1 MQRNYDRSNGLGV
14 NQNGKRTQ
22 MRSSQLFGKTLR
34 QAPGDAENISHQ
46 LLTRAGFI
54 QQIASGI
61 FSLQPLGNRS
71 ITKIR
76 NIIREEMD
84 RAGGQEINMPVVQPR
99 SLWEESGRAETFV
112 PPLAGFEDRRE
123 RDMVI
128 APTHEETA
136 TAMARSGVTSYRDL
150 PFTIYQIQTKFRD
163 ETRPRG
169 GLLRVREFEMKD
181 AYSFDADE
189 EGMDKSFQAMVVA
202 YKRIFKRCGLDVV
215 MVEADSG
222 GIGGKDSNEFVL
234 LTESGEDTILMSNES
249 EYAANVEKATFI
261 KKEFPIGELGEIE
274 EFATPGIKTIDELAK
289 AEGVSKSKTAKAVF
303 YSVDGEV
310 VVVTIRGDYDVN
322 ETKLRNL
329 LGGSEPRLATPEEV
343 KAAGLVAGSAS
354 AVGLEGM
361 RSIVDDSIT
370 MGSNYLAGA
379 NKEGF
384 HLRNTN
390 LGRDFKAH
398 ILGDIAE
405 AKKGYLSPD
414 GKGKLIA
421 KRGIE
426 VGHVFKLGNV
436 YSSKMGAEFTDEDGA
451 QNEILM
457 GCYGI
462 GVGRLLAAAVESNH
476 DDFGMVLPQAIAPYD
491 VYLAGL
497 GLDDADI
504 SGKAEQLYNDLM
516 DAGYEVLFDD
526 RDAPP
531 GVKFKDAD
539 LLGIPS
545 RVVISSRSL
554 QNGGV
559 EVKARTC
566 KDSAIVAEGDA
577 IDAVKKI
584 LG

>member
-1 MQRNYDRSNGLGV
+1 
-14 NQNGKRTQ
+14 

-34 QAPGDAENISHQ
+34 QAPGDAENISHK

-54 QQIASGI
+54 QQIAAGI

-84 RAGGQEINMPVVQPR
+84 RAGGQEINMPVIQPR
-99 SLWEESGRAETFV
+99 DLWEESGRAETFV
-112 PPLAGFEDRRE
+112 PPLATFEDRRE
-123 RDMVI
+123 RQMII

-136 TAMARSGVTSYRDL
+136 TAMARASVTSYRDL

-189 EGMDKSFQAMVVA
+189 EGLERSFQAMVAA

-215 MVEADSG
+215 MVDADSG

-234 LTESGEDTILMSNES
+234 LAESGDDTILMSDES
-249 EYAANVEKATFI
+249 DYAANVEKAEFI
-261 KKEFPIGELGEIE
+261 KKEFPIGDLGEVE
-274 EFATPGIKTIDELAK
+274 EFATPDIKTIEALAK
-289 AEGVSKSKTAKAVF
+289 LEGVSRSKTAKAVF
-303 YSVDGEV
+303 YSVDDEV
-310 VVVTIRGDYDVN
+310 VIVTIRGDYDVN

-329 LGGSEPRLATPEEV
+329 LGGSVPRLATPEEV
-343 KAAGLVAGSAS
+343 KAAGLVAGSTS
-354 AVGLEGM
+354 AVGLKGVK
-361 RSIVDDSIT
+361 SIVDDSIT

-384 HLRNTN
+384 HLRNVN
-390 LGRDFKAH
+390 FPRDFKAD

-405 AKKGYLSPD
+405 AKKGYPSPD

-426 VGHVFKLGNV
+426 LGHVFKLGNV
-436 YSSKMGAEFTDEDGA
+436 YSSKMGARYTDEDGQ
-451 QNEILM
+451 QNDVLM

-462 GVGRLLAAAVESNH
+462 GIGRMLAAAVEAYH
-476 DDFGMVLPQAIAPYD
+476 DDFGMVLPSAIAPYD
-491 VYLAGL
+491 IYLAGL
-497 GLDDADI
+497 NLEDADI
-504 SGKAEQLYNDLM
+504 SGKAEMLYESLQ
-516 DAGYEVLFDD
+516 DAGFDVLFDD

-539 LLGIPS
+539 LMGIPV
-545 RVVISSRSL
+545 RVVISSRSMG
-554 QNGGV
+554 NGGV
-559 EVKARTC
+559 EVKARAE
-566 KDSAIVAEGDA
+566 KESEIVSEPDV
-577 IDAVKKI
+577 IEAVRKL

>member
-1 MQRNYDRSNGLGV
+1 
-14 NQNGKRTQ
+14 

-34 QAPGDAENISHQ
+34 QAPGDAETISHK

-54 QQIASGI
+54 QQIAAGI

-112 PPLAGFEDRRE
+112 PPLATFEDKRE
-123 RDMVI
+123 RQMII

-136 TAMARSGVTSYRDL
+136 TAMARAGVTSYRDL

-169 GLLRVREFEMKD
+169 GLLRVREIEMKD

-189 EGMDKSFQAMVVA
+189 EGMDRSFQAMVAA
-202 YKRIFKRCGLDVV
+202 YRRIFKRCGLDVI
-215 MVEADSG
+215 MVDADSG

-234 LTESGEDTILMSNES
+234 LTDSGEDTILMSTES
-249 EYAANVEKATFI
+249 DYAANVEKASFI
-261 KKEFPIGELGEIE
+261 KKEFPIGELGEVE
-274 EFATPGIKTIDELAK
+274 EFATPGIKTIEELAK
-289 AEGVSKSKTAKAVF
+289 TEGVSKSKTAKAVF
-303 YSVDGEV
+303 YSVDGEI
-310 VVVTIRGDYDVN
+310 VVVTIRGDYEVN

-329 LGGSEPRLATPEEV
+329 LDGAEPKLATAEEV
-343 KAAGLVAGSAS
+343 KAAGLVSGSAS
-354 AVGLEGM
+354 AVGLTGM
-361 RSIVDDSIT
+361 KSVVDDSIT

-379 NKEGF
+379 NKDGF
-384 HLRNTN
+384 HLRNVN
-390 LGRDFKAH
+390 FDRDFKAD
-398 ILGDIAE
+398 IVADIAE

-414 GKGKLIA
+414 GKGKLVA

-426 VGHVFKLGNV
+426 IGHVFKLGNV
-436 YSSKMGAEFTDEDGA
+436 YSSKMGANYTNEDGELE
-451 QNEILM
+451 EILM

-462 GVGRLLAAAVESNH
+462 GVGRMLAAAVEANH
-476 DDFGMVLPQAIAPYD
+476 DDLGMLLPRAIAPYEI
-491 VYLAGL
+491 YLAGL
-497 GLDDADI
+497 NLNDLDIAR
-504 SGKAEQLYNDLM
+504 KAEMIYEQLQDG
-516 DAGYEVLFDD
+516 GYEVLFDD

-539 LLGIPS
+539 LLGIPA

-554 QNGGV
+554 EGGGV
-559 EVKARTC
+559 EVKSRSSKA
-566 KDSAIVAEGDA
+566 SEIVAESDVLETVNA
-577 IDAVKKI
+577 
-584 LG
+584 LFE

>member
-1 MQRNYDRSNGLGV
+1 
-14 NQNGKRTQ
+14 
-22 MRSSQLFGKTLR
+22 MRSTKLFGKTLR
-34 QAPGDAENISHQ
+34 QAPADAENISHK

-54 QQIASGI
+54 QQIAAGI
-61 FSLQPLGNRS
+61 FSLQPLGSRS

-84 RAGGQEINMPVVQPR
+84 RAGAQEINMPVVQPR
-99 SLWEESGRAETFV
+99 DLWEESGRADTFV
-112 PPLAGFEDRRE
+112 PPLAKFQDRRE

-136 TAMARSGVTSYRDL
+136 TAMARAGVTSYRDL

-189 EGMDKSFQAMVVA
+189 DGMDRSFQAMVGA
-202 YKRIFKRCGLDVV
+202 YKRIFNRCGLDVV
-215 MVEADSG
+215 MVDADSG

-234 LTESGEDTILMSNES
+234 LTDSGEDRILMSTDS
-249 EYAANVEKATFI
+249 DYAANVEKAEFI
-261 KKEFPIGELGEIE
+261 KKSFSPEEHGVVE
-274 EFATPGIKTIDELAK
+274 EFATPGLKTIEALAK
-289 AEGVSKSKTAKAVF
+289 QEGVSRSKTAKAVF
-303 YSVDGEV
+303 YRVEDEMV
-310 VVVTIRGDYDVN
+310 IVTIRGDYDVN

-329 LGGSEPRLATPEEV
+329 LGGSEPRLATGEEV
-343 KAAGLVAGSAS
+343 KAAGWVPGSAS
-354 AVGLEGM
+354 AVGLKGI

-384 HLRNTN
+384 HLRNVN
-390 LGRDFKAH
+390 FGRDFKAD

-414 GKGKLIA
+414 GKGKLVV

-436 YSSKMGAEFTDEDGA
+436 YSSKMGADYTDDDG
-451 QNEILM
+451 QRHEILM

-476 DDFGMVLPQAIAPYD
+476 DDFGMILPQAIAPYD
-491 VYLAGL
+491 VYLAAL
-497 GLDDADI
+497 NLDDDYISNQADL
-504 SGKAEQLYNDLM
+504 LYKSLL
-516 DAGYEVLFDD
+516 DAGYDVLFDD
-526 RDAPP
+526 RDVPP

-539 LLGIPS
+539 LFGIPA

-554 QNGGV
+554 DSGGV
-559 EVKARTC
+559 EVKGRMN
-566 KDSAIVAEGDA
+566 KDAEIVVQSDVLSAVGNLLD
-577 IDAVKKI
+577 
-584 LG
+584 

>member
-1 MQRNYDRSNGLGV
+1 
-14 NQNGKRTQ
+14 

-34 QAPGDAENISHQ
+34 QAPADAETISHK

-54 QQIASGI
+54 QQIAAGI

-71 ITKIR
+71 ITKIK
-76 NIIREEMD
+76 NIIRDEMD

-99 SLWEESGRAETFV
+99 DLWVESGRADTFV
-112 PPLAGFEDRRE
+112 PPLARFEDRRE
-123 RDMVI
+123 REMII

-136 TAMARSGVTSYRDL
+136 TAMARAGVASYRDL

-189 EGMDKSFQAMVVA
+189 EGMDRSFQAMVAA
-202 YKRIFKRCGLDVV
+202 YKRIFKRCGLDVI
-215 MVEADSG
+215 MVDADSG

-234 LTESGEDTILMSNES
+234 LTDSGEDTILMSNES
-249 EYAANVEKATFI
+249 DYAANVEKASFI
-261 KKEFPIGELGEIE
+261 KKAFPIEELGEVE
-274 EFATPGIKTIDELAK
+274 EFATPGIKTIEELAK

-303 YSVDGEV
+303 YSVDGEI
-310 VVVTIRGDYDVN
+310 VVVTIRGDYEVN

-329 LGGSEPRLATPEEV
+329 LDGAEPKLATPEEV
-343 KAAGLVAGSAS
+343 KAAGLVSGSAS
-354 AVGLEGM
+354 AVGLTGM
-361 RSIVDDSIT
+361 KSVVDDSIT

-379 NKEGF
+379 NKDGF
-384 HLRNTN
+384 HLRNVN
-390 LGRDFKAH
+390 FERDFKAD
-398 ILGDIAE
+398 IVADIAE

-414 GKGKLIA
+414 GKGKLVA

-426 VGHVFKLGNV
+426 IGHVFKLGNV
-436 YSSKMGAEFTDEDGA
+436 YSSKMGANYTNEDGE

-462 GVGRLLAAAVESNH
+462 GVGRLLAAAVEANH
-476 DDFGMVLPQAIAPYD
+476 DDFGMLLPRAIAPYEI
-491 VYLAGL
+491 YLAGL
-497 GLDDADI
+497 NLNDPNIA
-504 SGKAEQLYNDLM
+504 GKAEMIYETLQN
-516 DAGYEVLFDD
+516 AGYEVLFDD

-539 LLGIPS
+539 LLGIPA

-554 QNGGV
+554 ENGGV
-559 EVKARTC
+559 EVKSRIS
-566 KDSAIVAEGDA
+566 KDSEIVAESDVLA
-577 IDAVKKI
+577 SVKA
-584 LG
+584 LFD

>member
-1 MQRNYDRSNGLGV
+1 
-14 NQNGKRTQ
+14 

-34 QAPGDAENISHQ
+34 QAPGDAENISHK

-54 QQIASGI
+54 QQIAAGI

-84 RAGGQEINMPVVQPR
+84 RAGGQEINMPVIQPR
-99 SLWEESGRAETFV
+99 DLWEESGRAETFV
-112 PPLAGFEDRRE
+112 PPLATFEDRRE
-123 RDMVI
+123 RQMII

-136 TAMARSGVTSYRDL
+136 TAMARASVTSYRDL

-189 EGMDKSFQAMVVA
+189 EGLERSFQAMVAA

-215 MVEADSG
+215 MVDADSG

-234 LTESGEDTILMSNES
+234 LAESGDDTILMSDES
-249 EYAANVEKATFI
+249 DYAANVEKAEFI
-261 KKEFPIGELGEIE
+261 KKEFPIGDLCEVE
-274 EFATPGIKTIDELAK
+274 EFATPDIKTIEALAK
-289 AEGVSKSKTAKAVF
+289 LEGVSRSKTAKAVF

-310 VVVTIRGDYDVN
+310 VIVTIRGDYDVN

-329 LGGSEPRLATPEEV
+329 LGGSVPRLATPEEV

-354 AVGLEGM
+354 AVGLQGVK
-361 RSIVDDSIT
+361 SIVDDSIT

-384 HLRNTN
+384 HLRNVN
-390 LGRDFKAH
+390 FPRDFKAD

-405 AKKGYLSPD
+405 AKKGYPSPD

-426 VGHVFKLGNV
+426 LGHVFKLGNV
-436 YSSKMGAEFTDEDGA
+436 YSSKMGARYTDEDGQ
-451 QNEILM
+451 QNDVLM

-462 GVGRLLAAAVESNH
+462 GIGRMLAAAVEAYH
-476 DDFGMVLPQAIAPYD
+476 DDFGMVLPSAIAPYD
-491 VYLAGL
+491 IYLAGL
-497 GLDDADI
+497 NLEDADI
-504 SGKAEQLYNDLM
+504 SGKAEMLYESLE
-516 DAGYEVLFDD
+516 DAGFDVLFDD

-539 LLGIPS
+539 LMGIPV
-545 RVVISSRSL
+545 RVVISSRSMA
-554 QNGGV
+554 NGGV
-559 EVKARTC
+559 EVKARAE
-566 KDSAIVAEGDA
+566 KESEIVSEPDV
-577 IDAVKKI
+577 IEAVRKL

>member
-1 MQRNYDRSNGLGV
+1 
-14 NQNGKRTQ
+14 

-34 QAPGDAENISHQ
+34 QAPADAETISHK

-54 QQIASGI
+54 QQIAAGI

-71 ITKIR
+71 ITKIK
-76 NIIREEMD
+76 NIIRDEMD

-99 SLWEESGRAETFV
+99 DLWVESGRADTFV
-112 PPLAGFEDRRE
+112 PPLARFEDRRE
-123 RDMVI
+123 REMII

-136 TAMARSGVTSYRDL
+136 TAMARAGVASYRDL

-189 EGMDKSFQAMVVA
+189 EGMDRSFQAMVAA
-202 YKRIFKRCGLDVV
+202 YKRIFKRCGLDVI
-215 MVEADSG
+215 MVDADSG

-234 LTESGEDTILMSNES
+234 LTDSGEDTILMSNES
-249 EYAANVEKATFI
+249 DYAANVEKASFI
-261 KKEFPIGELGEIE
+261 KKAFPIEELGEVE
-274 EFATPGIKTIDELAK
+274 EFATPGIKTIEELAK
-289 AEGVSKSKTAKAVF
+289 AEGVSKSKTAKVVF
-303 YSVDGEV
+303 YSVDGEI
-310 VVVTIRGDYDVN
+310 VVVTIRGDYEVN

-329 LGGSEPRLATPEEV
+329 LDGAEPKLATPEEV
-343 KAAGLVAGSAS
+343 KAAGLVSGSAS
-354 AVGLEGM
+354 AVGLTGM
-361 RSIVDDSIT
+361 KSVVDDSIT

-379 NKEGF
+379 NKDGF
-384 HLRNTN
+384 HLRNVN
-390 LGRDFKAH
+390 FERDFKAD
-398 ILGDIAE
+398 IVADIAE

-414 GKGKLIA
+414 GKGKLVA

-426 VGHVFKLGNV
+426 IGHVFKLGNV
-436 YSSKMGAEFTDEDGA
+436 YSSKMGANYTNEDGE

-462 GVGRLLAAAVESNH
+462 GVGRLLAAAVEANH
-476 DDFGMVLPQAIAPYD
+476 DDFGMLLPRAIAPYEI
-491 VYLAGL
+491 YLAGL
-497 GLDDADI
+497 NLNDPDI
-504 SGKAEQLYNDLM
+504 AVKAEMIYETLQN
-516 DAGYEVLFDD
+516 AGYEVLFDD

-539 LLGIPS
+539 LLGIPA

-554 QNGGV
+554 ENGGV
-559 EVKARTC
+559 EVKSRIS
-566 KDSAIVAEGDA
+566 KDSEIVAESDVLA
-577 IDAVKKI
+577 SVKA
-584 LG
+584 LFD

>member
-1 MQRNYDRSNGLGV
+1 
-14 NQNGKRTQ
+14 
-22 MRSSQLFGKTLR
+22 MRSTKLFGKTLR
-34 QAPGDAENISHQ
+34 QAPADAENISHK

-54 QQIASGI
+54 QQIAAGI
-61 FSLQPLGNRS
+61 FSLQPLGSRS

-84 RAGGQEINMPVVQPR
+84 RAGAQEINMPVVQPR
-99 SLWEESGRAETFV
+99 DLWEESGRADTFV
-112 PPLAGFEDRRE
+112 PPLAKFQDRRE

-136 TAMARSGVTSYRDL
+136 TAMARAGVTSYRDL

-189 EGMDKSFQAMVVA
+189 DGMDRSFQAMVGA
-202 YKRIFKRCGLDVV
+202 YKRIFNRCGLDVV
-215 MVEADSG
+215 MVDADSG

-234 LTESGEDTILMSNES
+234 LTDSGEDRILMSTDS
-249 EYAANVEKATFI
+249 DYAANVEKAEFI
-261 KKEFPIGELGEIE
+261 KKSFPVEAHGVVE
-274 EFATPGIKTIDELAK
+274 EFATPGLKTIEALAK
-289 AEGVSKSKTAKAVF
+289 QEGVSRSKTAKAVF
-303 YSVDGEV
+303 YRVEDEIV
-310 VVVTIRGDYDVN
+310 IVTIRGDYDVN

-329 LGGSEPRLATPEEV
+329 LGGSELRLATGEEV
-343 KAAGLVAGSAS
+343 KAAGWVPGSAS
-354 AVGLEGM
+354 AVGLKGI

-384 HLRNTN
+384 HLRNVN
-390 LGRDFKAH
+390 FGRDFKAD

-414 GKGKLIA
+414 GKGKLVV

-436 YSSKMGAEFTDEDGA
+436 YSSKMGADYTDDDG
-451 QNEILM
+451 QRHEILM

-476 DDFGMVLPQAIAPYD
+476 DDFGMILPQAIAPYD
-491 VYLAGL
+491 VYLAAL
-497 GLDDADI
+497 NLDDDYISNQADL
-504 SGKAEQLYNDLM
+504 LYKSLL
-516 DAGYEVLFDD
+516 DAGYDVLFDD
-526 RDAPP
+526 RDVPP

-539 LLGIPS
+539 LFGIPV

-554 QNGGV
+554 DSGGV
-559 EVKARTC
+559 EVKGRMN
-566 KDSAIVAEGDA
+566 KDAEIVVQSDVLSAVGNLLD
-577 IDAVKKI
+577 
-584 LG
+584 

>member
-1 MQRNYDRSNGLGV
+1 
-14 NQNGKRTQ
+14 
-22 MRSSQLFGKTLR
+22 MRSTKLFGKTLR
-34 QAPGDAENISHQ
+34 QAPADAENISHK

-54 QQIASGI
+54 QQIAAGI
-61 FSLQPLGNRS
+61 FSLQPLGSRS

-84 RAGGQEINMPVVQPR
+84 RAGAQEINMPVVQPR
-99 SLWEESGRAETFV
+99 DLWEESGRADTFV
-112 PPLAGFEDRRE
+112 PPLARFQDRRE

-136 TAMARSGVTSYRDL
+136 TAMARAGVTSYRDL

-189 EGMDKSFQAMVVA
+189 DGMDRSFQAMVGA
-202 YKRIFKRCGLDVV
+202 YKRIFNRCGLDVV
-215 MVEADSG
+215 MVDADSG

-234 LTESGEDTILMSNES
+234 LTDSGEDRILMSTDS
-249 EYAANVEKATFI
+249 DYAANVEKAEFI
-261 KKEFPIGELGEIE
+261 KKSFPSEEHGVVE
-274 EFATPGIKTIDELAK
+274 EFATPGLKTIEALAK
-289 AEGVSKSKTAKAVF
+289 QEGVSRSKTAKAVF
-303 YSVDGEV
+303 YRVEDEIV
-310 VVVTIRGDYDVN
+310 IVTIRGDYDVN

-329 LGGSEPRLATPEEV
+329 LGGSEPRLATGEEV
-343 KAAGLVAGSAS
+343 KAAGWVPGSAS
-354 AVGLEGM
+354 AVGLKGI

-384 HLRNTN
+384 HLRNVN
-390 LGRDFKAH
+390 FGRDFKAD

-414 GKGKLIA
+414 GKGKLVV

-436 YSSKMGAEFTDEDGA
+436 YSSKMGADYTDDDG
-451 QNEILM
+451 QRHEILM

-476 DDFGMVLPQAIAPYD
+476 DDFGMILPQAIAPYD
-491 VYLAGL
+491 VYLAAL
-497 GLDDADI
+497 NLDDDYICNQADL
-504 SGKAEQLYNDLM
+504 LYESLL
-516 DAGYEVLFDD
+516 DAGYDVLFDD
-526 RDAPP
+526 RDVPP

-539 LLGIPS
+539 LFGIPA

-554 QNGGV
+554 DSGGV
-559 EVKARTC
+559 EVKGRMN
-566 KDSAIVAEGDA
+566 KEVEIVVQSDVLSAVGNLLD
-577 IDAVKKI
+577 
-584 LG
+584 

>member
-1 MQRNYDRSNGLGV
+1 
-14 NQNGKRTQ
+14 
-22 MRSSQLFGKTLR
+22 MRSTKLFGKTLR
-34 QAPGDAENISHQ
+34 QAPADAENISHK

-54 QQIASGI
+54 QQIAAGI
-61 FSLQPLGNRS
+61 FSLQPLGSRS

-84 RAGGQEINMPVVQPR
+84 RAGAQEINMPVVQPR
-99 SLWEESGRAETFV
+99 DLWEESGRADTFV
-112 PPLAGFEDRRE
+112 PPLARFQDRRE

-136 TAMARSGVTSYRDL
+136 TAMARAGVTSYRDL

-189 EGMDKSFQAMVVA
+189 DGMDRSFQAMVGA
-202 YKRIFKRCGLDVV
+202 YKRIFNRCGLDVV
-215 MVEADSG
+215 MVDADSG

-234 LTESGEDTILMSNES
+234 LTDSGEDRILMSTDS
-249 EYAANVEKATFI
+249 DYAANVEKAEFI
-261 KKEFPIGELGEIE
+261 KKSFPSEAHGVVE
-274 EFATPGIKTIDELAK
+274 EFATPVLKTIEALAK
-289 AEGVSKSKTAKAVF
+289 QEGVSRSKTAKAVF
-303 YSVDGEV
+303 YRVEDEMV
-310 VVVTIRGDYDVN
+310 IVTIRGDYDVN

-329 LGGSEPRLATPEEV
+329 LGGSELRLATGEEV
-343 KAAGLVAGSAS
+343 KAAGWVPGSAS
-354 AVGLEGM
+354 AVGLKGI

-384 HLRNTN
+384 HLRNVN
-390 LGRDFKAH
+390 FERDFKAD

-414 GKGKLIA
+414 GKGKLVV

-436 YSSKMGAEFTDEDGA
+436 YSSKMGADYTDDDG
-451 QNEILM
+451 QRHEILM

-476 DDFGMVLPQAIAPYD
+476 DDFGMILPQAIAPYD
-491 VYLAGL
+491 VYLAAL
-497 GLDDADI
+497 NLDDDYICNQADL
-504 SGKAEQLYNDLM
+504 LYKSLL
-516 DAGYEVLFDD
+516 DAGYDVLFDD
-526 RDAPP
+526 RDVPP

-539 LLGIPS
+539 LFGIPV
-545 RVVISSRSL
+545 RVVISLRSL
-554 QNGGV
+554 DSGGV
-559 EVKARTC
+559 EVKGRMN
-566 KDSAIVAEGDA
+566 KDAEIVVQSDVLSAVGNLLD
-577 IDAVKKI
+577 
-584 LG
+584 

>member
-1 MQRNYDRSNGLGV
+1 
-14 NQNGKRTQ
+14 

-46 LLTRAGFI
+46 LLIRAGFI
-54 QQIASGI
+54 QQIAAGI

-71 ITKIR
+71 VTKIR

-84 RAGGQEINMPVVQPR
+84 RVGGQEINMPVVQPR
-99 SLWEESGRAETFV
+99 SLWEESGRASTFV
-112 PPLAGFEDRRE
+112 PPLASFEDRRE
-123 RDMVI
+123 REMVI

-136 TAMARSGVTSYRDL
+136 TAMARASVTSYRDL

-189 EGMDKSFQAMVVA
+189 EGLDRSFKAMVTA
-202 YKRIFKRCGLDVV
+202 YHRIFERCGVEVV

-234 LTESGEDTILMSNES
+234 LTDSGEDTILMSNES
-249 EYAANVEKATFI
+249 DYAANVEKATFI
-261 KKEFPIGELGEIE
+261 KKQFPVGDLKEIE
-274 EFATPGIKTIDELAK
+274 EFPTSGLKTIEELAK

-303 YSVDGEV
+303 YLVDEDIV
-310 VVVTIRGDYDVN
+310 IVTIRGDYEVN

-329 LGGSEPRLATPEEV
+329 LGGSEPRLATQEEV
-343 KAAGLVAGSAS
+343 KNAGLISGSAS
-354 AVGLEGM
+354 AVGLEKIK
-361 RSIVDDSIT
+361 SVVDDSIT

-379 NKEGF
+379 NREGF
-384 HLRNTN
+384 HLRNVN
-390 LGRDFKAH
+390 LGRDFKAD
-398 ILGDIAE
+398 IIGDIAE

-421 KRGIE
+421 RRGIE

-436 YSSKMGAEFTDEDGA
+436 YSSKMAAEYTDEDGG

-462 GVGRLLAAAVESNH
+462 GVGRLLAAAVEANH
-476 DDFGMVLPQAIAPYD
+476 DDFGMILPRSIAPYD

-497 GLDDADI
+497 NLDDSEI
-504 SGKAEQLYNDLM
+504 SKKAEYLYKELQHI
-516 DAGYEVLFDD
+516 GYEVLFDD
-526 RDAPP
+526 RDSPP

-539 LLGIPS
+539 LIGIPC
-545 RVVISSRSL
+545 RVVISARSL
-554 QNGGV
+554 ENGGV
-559 EVKARTC
+559 EVKARSSRES
-566 KDSAIVAEGDA
+566 KIVSEAEVAENLN
-577 IDAVKKI
+577 KI

>member
-1 MQRNYDRSNGLGV
+1 
-14 NQNGKRTQ
+14 
-22 MRSSQLFGKTLR
+22 MRSTKLFGKTLR
-34 QAPGDAENISHQ
+34 QAPADAENISHK

-54 QQIASGI
+54 QQIAAGI
-61 FSLQPLGNRS
+61 FSLQPLGSRS

-84 RAGGQEINMPVVQPR
+84 RAGAQEINMPVVQPR
-99 SLWEESGRAETFV
+99 DLWEESGRADTFV
-112 PPLAGFEDRRE
+112 PPLARFQDRRE

-136 TAMARSGVTSYRDL
+136 TAMARAGVTSYRDL

-189 EGMDKSFQAMVVA
+189 DGMDRSFQAMVGA
-202 YKRIFKRCGLDVV
+202 YKRIFNRCGLDVV
-215 MVEADSG
+215 MVDADSG

-234 LTESGEDTILMSNES
+234 LTDSGEDRILMSTDS
-249 EYAANVEKATFI
+249 DYAANVEKAEFI
-261 KKEFPIGELGEIE
+261 KKSFPTEEPGVVE
-274 EFATPGIKTIDELAK
+274 EFATPGLKTIEALAK
-289 AEGVSKSKTAKAVF
+289 QEGVSRSKTAKAVF
-303 YSVDGEV
+303 YSVEDEIV
-310 VVVTIRGDYDVN
+310 IVTIRGDYDVN

-329 LGGSEPRLATPEEV
+329 LGGSEPRLATGEEV
-343 KAAGLVAGSAS
+343 KAAGWVPGSAS
-354 AVGLEGM
+354 AVGLEGI

-384 HLRNTN
+384 HLRNVN
-390 LGRDFKAH
+390 FGRDFKAD

-414 GKGKLIA
+414 GKGKLVV

-436 YSSKMGAEFTDEDGA
+436 YSSKMGADYTDDDG
-451 QNEILM
+451 QRHEILM

-476 DDFGMVLPQAIAPYD
+476 DDFGMILPQAIAPYD
-491 VYLAGL
+491 VYLAAL
-497 GLDDADI
+497 NLDDDYICNQADL
-504 SGKAEQLYNDLM
+504 LYESLL
-516 DAGYEVLFDD
+516 DAGYDVLFDD

-539 LLGIPS
+539 LFGIPV

-554 QNGGV
+554 DNGGV
-559 EVKARTC
+559 EVKARTK
-566 KDSAIVAEGDA
+566 KDVEIVAQSDVLA
-577 IDAVKKI
+577 AVGN
-584 LG
+584 LLD

>member
-1 MQRNYDRSNGLGV
+1 
-14 NQNGKRTQ
+14 

-54 QQIASGI
+54 QQIAAGI

-112 PPLAGFEDRRE
+112 PPLARFEDRRE

-136 TAMARSGVTSYRDL
+136 TVMARAGVTSYRDL

-189 EGMDKSFQAMVVA
+189 EGMDKSFQAMVGA
-202 YKRIFKRCGLDVV
+202 YKRIFKRCGLDVI

-234 LTESGEDTILMSNES
+234 LTDSGEDTILMSDES
-249 EYAANVEKATFI
+249 DYAANVEKAEFI
-261 KKEFPIGELGEIE
+261 KKEFPIGELGEVE
-274 EFATPGIKTIDELAK
+274 EFATPGIKTIEELAK

-303 YSVDGEV
+303 YSVDGEI
-310 VVVTIRGDYDVN
+310 VVVTIRGDYEVN
-322 ETKLRNL
+322 ETKLRNV
-329 LGGSEPRLATPEEV
+329 LGGAEPRLATPEEV
-343 KAAGLVAGSAS
+343 KAAGLVSGSAS
-354 AVGLEGM
+354 AVGLKGM
-361 RSIVDDSIT
+361 KSVVDDSIT

-379 NKEGF
+379 NKDGF
-384 HLRNTN
+384 HLRNVN
-390 LGRDFKAH
+390 IDRDFKAD
-398 ILGDIAE
+398 ILADIAE

-414 GKGKLIA
+414 GKGKLVA
-421 KRGIE
+421 RRGIE

-436 YSSKMGAEFTDEDGA
+436 YSSKMGAEYTDEDGG

-462 GVGRLLAAAVESNH
+462 GVGRLLAAAVEANH

-497 GLDDADI
+497 NLDDADI
-504 SGKAEQLYNDLM
+504 AGKAEQLYSDLQ
-516 DAGYEVLFDD
+516 DAGYDVLFDD
-526 RDAPP
+526 RDTPP

-539 LLGIPS
+539 LLGVPV

-554 QNGGV
+554 SNGGV
-559 EVKARTC
+559 EVKARTN
-566 KDSAIVAEGDA
+566 KDSEITEESGTV
-577 IDAVKKI
+577 DAVRQI

>member
-1 MQRNYDRSNGLGV
+1 
-14 NQNGKRTQ
+14 

-34 QAPGDAENISHQ
+34 QAPADAENISHQ

-54 QQIASGI
+54 QQIAAGI

-76 NIIREEMD
+76 DIIRDEMD
-84 RAGGQEINMPVVQPR
+84 RAGGQEVNMPVVQPR
-99 SLWEESGRAETFV
+99 DLWEESGRAETFV
-112 PPLAGFEDRRE
+112 PPLASFKDRRE
-123 RDMVI
+123 RQMVI

-136 TAMARSGVTSYRDL
+136 TAMARASVTSYRDL

-189 EGMDKSFQAMVVA
+189 EGMDRSFQSMIGA
-202 YKRIFKRCGLDVV
+202 YRRIFKRCGLDVV

-234 LTESGEDTILMSNES
+234 LTESGEDIILMSDES
-249 EYAANVEKATFI
+249 DYAANVEKAAFT
-261 KKEFPIGELGEIE
+261 KKSFPIGELGEVE
-274 EFATPGIKTIDELAK
+274 EFATPGVKTIDELARQ
-289 AEGVSKSKTAKAVF
+289 EGVSRSKTAKAVF
-303 YSVDGEV
+303 YTVDGEV

-329 LGGSEPRLATPEEV
+329 LGGSEPRLSTPEEV
-343 KAAGLVAGSAS
+343 KAVGLVAGSAS
-354 AVGLEGM
+354 AVGLKGI
-361 RSIVDDSIT
+361 RSVVDDSIT

-384 HLRNTN
+384 HLRNVN
-390 LGRDFKAH
+390 IDRDFKAD

-405 AKKGYLSPD
+405 AKKGYPSPD
-414 GKGKLIA
+414 GKGKLVA
-421 KRGIE
+421 RRGIE

-436 YSSKMGAEFTDEDGA
+436 YSSKMGAEYTDEDGQ
-451 QNEILM
+451 QNQILM

-462 GVGRLLAAAVESNH
+462 GVGRLLAAAVEANH
-476 DDFGMVLPQAIAPYD
+476 DDSGMVLPRAIAPYD

-497 GLDDADI
+497 NLNDPDI
-504 SGKAEQLYNDLM
+504 AGKAEMLYESLQN
-516 DAGYEVLFDD
+516 AGYEVLFDD

-539 LLGIPS
+539 LMGIPA
-545 RVVISSRSL
+545 RVVISSRSIE
-554 QNGGV
+554 NGGV
-559 EVKARTC
+559 EVKARAE
-566 KDSAIVAEGDA
+566 KESVVVAETDTLE
-577 IDAVKKI
+577 AVRKV
-584 LG
+584 LS

>member
-1 MQRNYDRSNGLGV
+1 
-14 NQNGKRTQ
+14 

-34 QAPGDAENISHQ
+34 QAPGDAENISHK

-54 QQIASGI
+54 QQIAAGI

-84 RAGGQEINMPVVQPR
+84 RAGGQEINMPVIQPR
-99 SLWEESGRAETFV
+99 DLWEESGRAETFV
-112 PPLAGFEDRRE
+112 PPLATFEDRRE
-123 RDMVI
+123 RQMII

-136 TAMARSGVTSYRDL
+136 TAMARASITSYRDL

-163 ETRPRG
+163 EARPRG

-189 EGMDKSFQAMVVA
+189 EGLERSFQAMVAA

-215 MVEADSG
+215 MVDADSG

-234 LTESGEDTILMSNES
+234 LAESGDDTILMSDES
-249 EYAANVEKATFI
+249 DYAANVEKAEFI
-261 KKEFPIGELGEIE
+261 KKEFPIGDLCEVE
-274 EFATPGIKTIDELAK
+274 EFATPDIKTIEALAK
-289 AEGVSKSKTAKAVF
+289 LEGVSRSKTAKAVF

-310 VVVTIRGDYDVN
+310 VIVTIRGDYDVN

-329 LGGSEPRLATPEEV
+329 LGGSVPRLATPEEV

-354 AVGLEGM
+354 AVGLQGVK
-361 RSIVDDSIT
+361 SIVDDSIT

-379 NKEGF
+379 NKAGF
-384 HLRNTN
+384 HLRNVN
-390 LGRDFKAH
+390 FPRDFKAD

-405 AKKGYLSPD
+405 AKKGYPSPD

-426 VGHVFKLGNV
+426 LGHVFKLGNV
-436 YSSKMGAEFTDEDGA
+436 YSSKMGARYTDEDGQ
-451 QNEILM
+451 QNDVLM

-462 GVGRLLAAAVESNH
+462 GIGRMLAAAVEAYH
-476 DDFGMVLPQAIAPYD
+476 DDFGMVLPSAIAPYD
-491 VYLAGL
+491 IYLAGL
-497 GLDDADI
+497 NLEDADI
-504 SGKAEQLYNDLM
+504 SGKAEMLYESLQ
-516 DAGYEVLFDD
+516 DAGFDVLFDD

-539 LLGIPS
+539 LMGIPV
-545 RVVISSRSL
+545 RVVISSRSMG
-554 QNGGV
+554 NGGV
-559 EVKARTC
+559 EVKARAE
-566 KDSAIVAEGDA
+566 KESEIVSEPDV
-577 IDAVKKI
+577 IEAVRKL

>member
-1 MQRNYDRSNGLGV
+1 
-14 NQNGKRTQ
+14 

-34 QAPGDAENISHQ
+34 QAPGDAENISHK

-54 QQIASGI
+54 QQIAAGI

-84 RAGGQEINMPVVQPR
+84 RAGGQEINMPVIQPR
-99 SLWEESGRAETFV
+99 DLWEESGRAGTFV
-112 PPLAGFEDRRE
+112 PPLATFEDRRE
-123 RDMVI
+123 RQMII

-136 TAMARSGVTSYRDL
+136 TAMARASVTSYRDL

-189 EGMDKSFQAMVVA
+189 EGLERSFQAMVAA

-215 MVEADSG
+215 MVDADSG

-234 LTESGEDTILMSNES
+234 LAESGDDTILMSDES
-249 EYAANVEKATFI
+249 DYAANVEKAEFI
-261 KKEFPIGELGEIE
+261 KKEFPIGNLCEVE
-274 EFATPGIKTIDELAK
+274 EFATPDIKTIEALAK
-289 AEGVSKSKTAKAVF
+289 LEGVSRSKTAKAVF

-310 VVVTIRGDYDVN
+310 VIVTIRGDYDVN

-329 LGGSEPRLATPEEV
+329 LGGSVPRLATPEEV

-354 AVGLEGM
+354 AVGLEGVK
-361 RSIVDDSIT
+361 SIVDDSIT

-379 NKEGF
+379 NKAGF
-384 HLRNTN
+384 HLRNVN
-390 LGRDFKAH
+390 FPRDFKAD

-405 AKKGYLSPD
+405 AKKGYPSPD

-426 VGHVFKLGNV
+426 LGHVFKLGNV
-436 YSSKMGAEFTDEDGA
+436 YSSKMGARYTDEDGQ
-451 QNEILM
+451 QNDVLM

-462 GVGRLLAAAVESNH
+462 GIGRMLAAAVEAYH
-476 DDFGMVLPQAIAPYD
+476 DDFGMVLPSAIAPYD
-491 VYLAGL
+491 IYLAGL
-497 GLDDADI
+497 NLEDADI
-504 SGKAEQLYNDLM
+504 SGKAEMLYESLQ
-516 DAGYEVLFDD
+516 DAGFDVLFDD

-539 LLGIPS
+539 LMGIPV
-545 RVVISSRSL
+545 RVVISSRSMG
-554 QNGGV
+554 NGGV
-559 EVKARTC
+559 EVKARAE
-566 KDSAIVAEGDA
+566 KESEIVSEPDV
-577 IDAVKKI
+577 IEAVRKL

>member
-1 MQRNYDRSNGLGV
+1 
-14 NQNGKRTQ
+14 

-34 QAPGDAENISHQ
+34 QAPGDAETISHK

-54 QQIASGI
+54 QQIAAGI

-76 NIIREEMD
+76 NIIREEID

-112 PPLAGFEDRRE
+112 PPLATFEDKRE
-123 RDMVI
+123 RQMII

-136 TAMARSGVTSYRDL
+136 TAMARAGVTSYRDL

-189 EGMDKSFQAMVVA
+189 EGMDRSFQAMVAA
-202 YKRIFKRCGLDVV
+202 YRRIFKRCGLDVI
-215 MVEADSG
+215 MVDADSG

-234 LTESGEDTILMSNES
+234 LTDSGEDTILMSTES
-249 EYAANVEKATFI
+249 DYAANVEKASFI
-261 KKEFPIGELGEIE
+261 KKEFPIGELGEVE
-274 EFATPGIKTIDELAK
+274 EFATPGIKTIEELAK
-289 AEGVSKSKTAKAVF
+289 TEGVSKSKTAKTVF
-303 YSVDGEV
+303 YSVDGEI
-310 VVVTIRGDYDVN
+310 VVVTIRGDYEVN

-329 LGGSEPRLATPEEV
+329 LDGAEPKLATAEEV
-343 KAAGLVAGSAS
+343 KAAGLVSGSAS
-354 AVGLEGM
+354 AVGLTGM
-361 RSIVDDSIT
+361 KSVVDDSIT

-379 NKEGF
+379 NKDGF
-384 HLRNTN
+384 HLRNVN
-390 LGRDFKAH
+390 FDRDFKAD
-398 ILGDIAE
+398 IVADIAE

-414 GKGKLIA
+414 GKGKLVA

-426 VGHVFKLGNV
+426 IGHVFKLGNV
-436 YSSKMGAEFTDEDGA
+436 YSSKMGANYTNEDGELE
-451 QNEILM
+451 EILM

-462 GVGRLLAAAVESNH
+462 GVGRMLAAAVEANH
-476 DDFGMVLPQAIAPYD
+476 DDLGMLLPRAIAPYEI
-491 VYLAGL
+491 YLAGL
-497 GLDDADI
+497 NLNDLDIAR
-504 SGKAEQLYNDLM
+504 KAEMIYEQLQDG
-516 DAGYEVLFDD
+516 GYEVLFDD

-539 LLGIPS
+539 LLGIPA

-554 QNGGV
+554 EGGGV
-559 EVKARTC
+559 EVKSRSSKA
-566 KDSAIVAEGDA
+566 SEIVAESDVLETVNA
-577 IDAVKKI
+577 
-584 LG
+584 LFE

>member
-1 MQRNYDRSNGLGV
+1 
-14 NQNGKRTQ
+14 

-34 QAPGDAENISHQ
+34 QAPADAENISHK
-46 LLTRAGFI
+46 LLVRAGFI
-54 QQIASGI
+54 QQIAAGI

-84 RAGGQEINMPVVQPR
+84 RVGGQEINMPVVQPR
-99 SLWEESGRAETFV
+99 SLWEESGRADTFV
-112 PPLAGFEDRRE
+112 PPLARFQDKRE

-136 TAMARSGVTSYRDL
+136 TVMARAGVTSYRDL

-189 EGMDKSFQAMVVA
+189 EGMDRSFQAMVTA

-215 MVEADSG
+215 MVEADSA

-234 LTESGEDTILMSNES
+234 LTESGEDTILMSTES
-249 EYAANVEKATFI
+249 DYAANGEKASFI
-261 KKEFPIGELGEIE
+261 KKAFPIGELGEVE
-274 EFATPGIKTIDELAK
+274 EFATPNIKTIEELAK
-289 AEGVSKSKTAKAVF
+289 AEDVSKSKTAKAVF
-303 YSVDGEV
+303 YSVNDEI

-322 ETKLRNL
+322 ETKLRNV
-329 LGGSEPRLATPEEV
+329 LGGAEPRLATPEEV
-343 KAAGLVAGSAS
+343 KAAGLVSGSAS
-354 AVGLEGM
+354 AVGLTGM
-361 RSIVDDSIT
+361 KSVVDDSIT

-384 HLRNTN
+384 HLRNVN
-390 LGRDFKAH
+390 LDRDFKAD
-398 ILGDIAE
+398 IIADIAE

-414 GKGKLIA
+414 GKGKLVA

-426 VGHVFKLGNV
+426 VGHVFKLGTV
-436 YSSKMGAEFTDEDGA
+436 YSSKMGANFTDEDGE
-451 QNEILM
+451 QKDVMM

-462 GVGRLLAAAVESNH
+462 GVGRLLAAAVESNN
-476 DDFGMVLPQAIAPYD
+476 DDFGMVLPQAIAPYA

-497 GLDDADI
+497 NLNDSDI
-504 SGKAEQLYNDLM
+504 SDKAEQLYEALQS
-516 DAGYEVLFDD
+516 AGYDVLFDD
-526 RDAPP
+526 RDIPA

-539 LLGIPS
+539 LIGIPV
-545 RVVISSRSL
+545 RIVISSRSL
-554 QNGGV
+554 ENGGV
-559 EVKARTC
+559 EVKARTS
-566 KDSAIVAEGDA
+566 KDSEIVAESDVLTS
-577 IDAVKKI
+577 VKK
-584 LG
+584 LLV

>member
-1 MQRNYDRSNGLGV
+1 
-14 NQNGKRTQ
+14 

-34 QAPGDAENISHQ
+34 QAPGDAENVSHK

-54 QQIASGI
+54 QQIAAGI

-99 SLWEESGRAETFV
+99 SLWEESGRADKYV
-112 PPLAGFEDRRE
+112 PPLASFEDRRE
-123 RDMVI
+123 RDMVL

-136 TAMARSGVTSYRDL
+136 TAMARAGVTSYRDL

-189 EGMDKSFQAMVVA
+189 DGMDRSFQTMVAA

-215 MVEADSG
+215 MVDADSG

-234 LTESGEDTILMSNES
+234 LTDSGEDTILMSTES
-249 EYAANVEKATFI
+249 DYAANVEKAQFI
-261 KKEFPIGELGEIE
+261 KKAFPIGELGEVE

-289 AEGVSKSKTAKAVF
+289 SEGVSKSKTAKAVF

-310 VVVTIRGDYDVN
+310 IVVTIRGDYDVN

-343 KAAGLVAGSAS
+343 KAAGLVSGSAS

-361 RSIVDDSIT
+361 KSVVDDSIT

-384 HLRNTN
+384 HLRNVN
-390 LGRDFKAH
+390 FERDFSAD

-414 GKGKLIA
+414 GKGKLVA

-436 YSSKMGAEFTDEDGA
+436 YSSKMGAEYTDEAGE

-462 GVGRLLAAAVESNH
+462 GIGRLLAAAVESNH

-497 GLDDADI
+497 NLNDADI
-504 SGKAEQLYNDLM
+504 AGKAEQI
-516 DAGYEVLFDD
+516 YEVLQDAGFEVLYDD

-539 LLGIPS
+539 LIGIPA

-554 QNGGV
+554 DNGGV
-559 EVKARTC
+559 ELKARAH
-566 KDSAIVAEGDA
+566 KDSEIVAESD
-577 IDAVKKI
+577 IVDAVKKL

>member
-1 MQRNYDRSNGLGV
+1 
-14 NQNGKRTQ
+14 

-34 QAPGDAENISHQ
+34 QAPADAENISHK

-54 QQIASGI
+54 QQIAAGI

-112 PPLAGFEDRRE
+112 PPLATFEDRRE
-123 RDMVI
+123 RQMVI

-136 TAMARSGVTSYRDL
+136 TAMARAGVTSYRDL

-189 EGMDKSFQAMVVA
+189 EGMDRSFQSMVAA
-202 YKRIFKRCGLDVV
+202 YKRIFSRCGLDVV
-215 MVEADSG
+215 MVDADSG

-234 LTESGEDTILMSNES
+234 LTDSGEDTILMSTES
-249 EYAANVEKATFI
+249 DYAANVEKASFI
-261 KKEFPIGELGEIE
+261 KKAFPIGELGEVE

-303 YSVDGEV
+303 YSVDGEI

-329 LGGSEPRLATPEEV
+329 LGGAEPKLATPEEV
-343 KAAGLVAGSAS
+343 KAAGLIAGSAS
-354 AVGLEGM
+354 AVGLTNLK
-361 RSIVDDSIT
+361 SIVDDSIT

-384 HLRNTN
+384 HLRNVN
-390 LGRDFKAH
+390 FERDFKAD
-398 ILGDIAE
+398 ILADIAE

-414 GKGKLIA
+414 GKGKLVA

-436 YSSKMGAEFTDEDGA
+436 YSAKMDADYTDEDGK
-451 QNEILM
+451 QNDILM

-476 DDFGMVLPQAIAPYD
+476 DDYGMVLPRAIAPYD
-491 VYLAGL
+491 IYLAGL
-497 GLDDADI
+497 NLDDSDI
-504 SGKAEQLYNDLM
+504 AAKAEVLYESLQ

-539 LLGIPS
+539 LLGIPA

-559 EVKARTC
+559 EVKGRTS
-566 KDSAIVAEGDA
+566 KDSEIVSESLVVESVGS
-577 IDAVKKI
+577 
-584 LG
+584 LLN

>member
-1 MQRNYDRSNGLGV
+1 
-14 NQNGKRTQ
+14 

-34 QAPGDAENISHQ
+34 QAPGDAENISHK

-54 QQIASGI
+54 QQIAAGI

-84 RAGGQEINMPVVQPR
+84 RAGGQEINMPVIQPR
-99 SLWEESGRAETFV
+99 DLWEESGRAETFV
-112 PPLAGFEDRRE
+112 PPLATFEDRRE
-123 RDMVI
+123 RQMII

-136 TAMARSGVTSYRDL
+136 TAMARASVTSYRDL

-189 EGMDKSFQAMVVA
+189 EGLERSFQVMVAA

-215 MVEADSG
+215 MVDADSG

-234 LTESGEDTILMSNES
+234 LAESGDDTILMSDES
-249 EYAANVEKATFI
+249 DYAANVEKAEFI
-261 KKEFPIGELGEIE
+261 KKEFPIGNLCEVE
-274 EFATPGIKTIDELAK
+274 EFATPDIKTIEALAK
-289 AEGVSKSKTAKAVF
+289 LEGVSRSKTAKAVF

-310 VVVTIRGDYDVN
+310 VIVTIRGDYDVN

-329 LGGSEPRLATPEEV
+329 LGGSVPRLATPEEV
-343 KAAGLVAGSAS
+343 KAAGLVAGSTS
-354 AVGLEGM
+354 AVGLKGVK
-361 RSIVDDSIT
+361 SIVDDSIT

-384 HLRNTN
+384 HLRNVN
-390 LGRDFKAH
+390 FPRDFKAD

-405 AKKGYLSPD
+405 AKKGYPSPD
-414 GKGKLIA
+414 SKGKLIA

-426 VGHVFKLGNV
+426 LGHVFKLGNV
-436 YSSKMGAEFTDEDGA
+436 YSSKMGARYTDEDGQ
-451 QNEILM
+451 QNDVLM

-462 GVGRLLAAAVESNH
+462 GIGRMLAAAVEAYH
-476 DDFGMVLPQAIAPYD
+476 DDFGMVLPSAIAPYD
-491 VYLAGL
+491 IYLAGL
-497 GLDDADI
+497 NLEDADI
-504 SGKAEQLYNDLM
+504 SGKAEMLYESLQ
-516 DAGYEVLFDD
+516 DAGFDVLFDD

-539 LLGIPS
+539 LMGIPV
-545 RVVISSRSL
+545 RVVISSRSMG
-554 QNGGV
+554 NGGV
-559 EVKARTC
+559 EVKARAE
-566 KDSAIVAEGDA
+566 KESEIVSEPDV
-577 IDAVKKI
+577 IEAVRKL

>member
-1 MQRNYDRSNGLGV
+1 
-14 NQNGKRTQ
+14 

-34 QAPGDAENISHQ
+34 QAPADAETISHK
-46 LLTRAGFI
+46 LLIRAGYI
-54 QQIASGI
+54 QQIAAGI

-76 NIIREEMD
+76 NIIRDEMD

-112 PPLAGFEDRRE
+112 PPLATFKDKRE
-123 RDMVI
+123 REMII

-136 TAMARSGVTSYRDL
+136 TAMARAGVTSYRDL

-189 EGMDKSFQAMVVA
+189 EGMDRSFQSMVDA
-202 YKRIFKRCGLDVV
+202 YKRIFKRCGLEVI

-234 LTESGEDTILMSNES
+234 LTDSGEDTILMSNES
-249 EYAANVEKATFI
+249 DYAANLEKASFI
-261 KKEFPIGELGEIE
+261 KKAFPIGDLGQVE
-274 EFATPGIKTIDELAK
+274 EFATPGIKTINELAK
-289 AEGVSKSKTAKAVF
+289 SEGVSKSKTAKAVF
-303 YSVDGEV
+303 YSVDGEI
-310 VVVTIRGDYDVN
+310 VVVTIRGDYEVN
-322 ETKLRNL
+322 ETKLRNQ
-329 LGGSEPRLATPEEV
+329 LGGLEPKLATPEEV
-343 KAAGLVAGSAS
+343 KAAGLVSGSAS
-354 AVGLEGM
+354 SVGLEGIK
-361 RSIVDDSIT
+361 SIVDDSIT
-370 MGSNYLAGA
+370 LGSNYLAGA

-384 HLRNTN
+384 HLRNVN
-390 LGRDFKAH
+390 LNRDFKAD
-398 ILGDIAE
+398 ILADIAE

-414 GKGKLIA
+414 GKGKLVA

-426 VGHVFKLGNV
+426 IGHVFKLGNV
-436 YSSKMGAEFTDEDGA
+436 YSSKMGADYTDEDGE

-462 GVGRLLAAAVESNH
+462 GVGRMLAAAIESNH
-476 DDFGMVLPQAIAPYD
+476 DDFGMILPQAIAPYD

-497 GLDDADI
+497 NLNNDDIA
-504 SGKAEQLYNDLM
+504 GKAEQIYETLQ
-516 DAGYEVLFDD
+516 DAGYDVLFDD
-526 RDAPP
+526 RDVPP

-539 LLGIPS
+539 LIGVPV

-554 QNGGV
+554 ENGGV
-559 EVKARTC
+559 EVKSRTS
-566 KDSAIVAEGDA
+566 KDSEIISESDVLAIVQK
-577 IDAVKKI
+577 V

>member
-1 MQRNYDRSNGLGV
+1 
-14 NQNGKRTQ
+14 

-34 QAPGDAENISHQ
+34 QAPADAETISHK

-54 QQIASGI
+54 QQIAAGI

-76 NIIREEMD
+76 NIIRDEMD

-99 SLWEESGRAETFV
+99 DLWVESGRADTFV
-112 PPLAGFEDRRE
+112 PPLARFEDRRE
-123 RDMVI
+123 REMII

-136 TAMARSGVTSYRDL
+136 TAMARAGVASYRDL

-189 EGMDKSFQAMVVA
+189 EGMDRSFQAMVAA
-202 YKRIFKRCGLDVV
+202 YKRIFKRCGLDVI
-215 MVEADSG
+215 MVDADSG

-234 LTESGEDTILMSNES
+234 LTDSGEDTILMSNES
-249 EYAANVEKATFI
+249 DYAANVEKASFI
-261 KKEFPIGELGEIE
+261 KKAFPIDELGEVE
-274 EFATPGIKTIDELAK
+274 EFATPGIKTIEELAK
-289 AEGVSKSKTAKAVF
+289 AEGVSKSKTAKVVF
-303 YSVDGEV
+303 YSVDGEI
-310 VVVTIRGDYDVN
+310 VVVTIRGDYEVN

-329 LGGSEPRLATPEEV
+329 LDGAEPKLATPEEV
-343 KAAGLVAGSAS
+343 KAAGLVSGSAS
-354 AVGLEGM
+354 AVGLTGM
-361 RSIVDDSIT
+361 KSVVDDSIT

-379 NKEGF
+379 NKDGF
-384 HLRNTN
+384 HLRNVN
-390 LGRDFKAH
+390 FERDFKAD
-398 ILGDIAE
+398 IVADIAE

-414 GKGKLIA
+414 GKGKLVA

-426 VGHVFKLGNV
+426 IGHVFKLGNV
-436 YSSKMGAEFTDEDGA
+436 YSSKMGANYTNEDGE

-462 GVGRLLAAAVESNH
+462 GVGRLLAAAVEANH
-476 DDFGMVLPQAIAPYD
+476 DDFGMLLPRAIAPYEI
-491 VYLAGL
+491 YLAGL
-497 GLDDADI
+497 NLNDPDI
-504 SGKAEQLYNDLM
+504 AVKAEMIYETLQ

-539 LLGIPS
+539 LLGIPA

-554 QNGGV
+554 ENGGV
-559 EVKARTC
+559 EVKSRIS
-566 KDSAIVAEGDA
+566 KDAEIVAESDVLA
-577 IDAVKKI
+577 SVKA
-584 LG
+584 LFD

>member
-1 MQRNYDRSNGLGV
+1 
-14 NQNGKRTQ
+14 

-34 QAPGDAENISHQ
+34 QAPGDAENISHK

-54 QQIASGI
+54 QQIAAGI

-84 RAGGQEINMPVVQPR
+84 RAGGQEINMPVIQPR
-99 SLWEESGRAETFV
+99 DLWEESGRAETFV
-112 PPLAGFEDRRE
+112 PPLATFEDRRE
-123 RDMVI
+123 RQMII

-136 TAMARSGVTSYRDL
+136 TAMARASVTSYRDL

-189 EGMDKSFQAMVVA
+189 EGLERSFQAMVAA

-215 MVEADSG
+215 MVDADSG

-234 LTESGEDTILMSNES
+234 LAESGDDTILMSDES
-249 EYAANVEKATFI
+249 DYAANVEKAEFI
-261 KKEFPIGELGEIE
+261 KKEFPIGNLCEVE
-274 EFATPGIKTIDELAK
+274 EFATPDIKTIEALAK
-289 AEGVSKSKTAKAVF
+289 LEGVSRSKTAKAVF

-310 VVVTIRGDYDVN
+310 AIVTIRGDYDVN

-329 LGGSEPRLATPEEV
+329 LGGSVPRLATPEEV

-354 AVGLEGM
+354 AVGLEGVK
-361 RSIVDDSIT
+361 SIVDDSIT

-384 HLRNTN
+384 HLRNVN
-390 LGRDFKAH
+390 FPRDFKAD

-405 AKKGYLSPD
+405 AKKGYPSPD

-426 VGHVFKLGNV
+426 LGHVFKLGNV
-436 YSSKMGAEFTDEDGA
+436 YSSKMGARYTDEDGQ
-451 QNEILM
+451 QNDVLM

-462 GVGRLLAAAVESNH
+462 GIGRMLAAAVEAYH
-476 DDFGMVLPQAIAPYD
+476 DDFGMVLPSAIAPYD
-491 VYLAGL
+491 IYLAGL
-497 GLDDADI
+497 NLEDADI
-504 SGKAEQLYNDLM
+504 SGKAEMLYESLQ
-516 DAGYEVLFDD
+516 DAGFDVLFDD

-539 LLGIPS
+539 LMGIPV
-545 RVVISSRSL
+545 RVVISSRSMG
-554 QNGGV
+554 NGGV
-559 EVKARTC
+559 EVKARAE
-566 KDSAIVAEGDA
+566 KESEIVSEPDV
-577 IDAVKKI
+577 IEAVRKL

>member
-1 MQRNYDRSNGLGV
+1 
-14 NQNGKRTQ
+14 

-34 QAPGDAENISHQ
+34 QAPGDAENISHK

-54 QQIASGI
+54 QQIAAGI

-84 RAGGQEINMPVVQPR
+84 RAGGQEINMPVIQPR
-99 SLWEESGRAETFV
+99 DLWEESGRAETFV
-112 PPLAGFEDRRE
+112 PPLATFEDRRE
-123 RDMVI
+123 RQMII

-136 TAMARSGVTSYRDL
+136 TAMARASVTSYRDL

-189 EGMDKSFQAMVVA
+189 EGLERSFQAMVAA

-215 MVEADSG
+215 MVDADSG

-234 LTESGEDTILMSNES
+234 LAESGDDTILMSDES
-249 EYAANVEKATFI
+249 DYAANVEKAEFI
-261 KKEFPIGELGEIE
+261 KKEFPIGNLCEVE
-274 EFATPGIKTIDELAK
+274 EFATPDIKTIEALAK
-289 AEGVSKSKTAKAVF
+289 LEGVSRSKTAKAVF

-310 VVVTIRGDYDVN
+310 VIVTIRGDYDVN

-329 LGGSEPRLATPEEV
+329 LGGSVPRLATPEEV

-354 AVGLEGM
+354 AVGLEGVK
-361 RSIVDDSIT
+361 SIVDDSIT

-384 HLRNTN
+384 HLRNVN
-390 LGRDFKAH
+390 FPRDFKAD

-405 AKKGYLSPD
+405 AKKGYPSPD

-426 VGHVFKLGNV
+426 LGHVFKLGNV
-436 YSSKMGAEFTDEDGA
+436 YSSKMGARYTDEDGQ
-451 QNEILM
+451 QNDVLM

-462 GVGRLLAAAVESNH
+462 GIGRMLAAAVEAHH
-476 DDFGMVLPQAIAPYD
+476 DDFGMVLPSAIAPYD
-491 VYLAGL
+491 IYLAGL
-497 GLDDADI
+497 NLEDADI
-504 SGKAEQLYNDLM
+504 SGKAEMLYESLQ
-516 DAGYEVLFDD
+516 DAGFDVLFDD

-539 LLGIPS
+539 LMGIPV
-545 RVVISSRSL
+545 RVVISSRSMG
-554 QNGGV
+554 NGGV
-559 EVKARTC
+559 EVKARAE
-566 KDSAIVAEGDA
+566 KESEIVSEPDV
-577 IDAVKKI
+577 IEAVRKL